1 MINGETVFRGNLH
14 DHWVQG
20 ASVSHT
26 GAHTFR
32 NKYRRNKPSSA
43 MNSKQSNTGP
53 LVAPESSAQ
62 SPRAAAK
69 VDLLISLQLHTW
81 PALTLAIQ
89 NNWGGPESEDKRQWL
104 AGAVSD
110 LLANGDVVDTADLE
124 EVLIQVML
132 DEFEVVVDDDSPA
145 HVAASIMTG
154 RQRILQ
160 GDYSELDQ
168 MQARWE
174 ERQNKGQG
182 ILLFQRVE
190 EDDGAQD
197 TDWESS
203 QDDDDDVGM
212 QEAPQLVPATKPAKP
227 TPEVDEDGFITVLG
241 KKKR

>member
-1 MINGETVFRGNLH
+1 
-14 DHWVQG
+14 
-20 ASVSHT
+20 
-26 GAHTFR
+26 
-32 NKYRRNKPSSA
+32 
-43 MNSKQSNTGP
+43 MNSSNQQNSGP
-53 LVAPESSAQ
+53 LAAQANSAQ
-62 SPRAAAK
+62 SPRTAAK

-89 NNWGGPESEDKRQWL
+89 NNWGGPDSEDKRQWF
-104 AGAVSD
+104 AGAISD
-110 LLANGDVVDTADLE
+110 LLANGDVFDAADLE

-174 ERQNKGQG
+174 ERQNKGQER
-182 ILLFQRVE
+182 LLFQRVE

-212 QEAPQLVPATKPAKP
+212 QEAPELVPVSKPTKP
-227 TPEVDEDGFITVLG
+227 TPEVDDDGFITVLG